1 MRQLILLRLSV
12 AILAALVVWYLV
24 RGQPSAAG
32 EPRNRAS
39 VTFSDCLVVGPVG
52 RAARAPLHRDP
63 IEAQIVAGTW
73 SAPRAGDV
81 VTGATGPSRSWTA
94 LKAAPDGGFSASAL
108 EGGYAFMS
116 VAEETPRVML
126 LDAAGHSMVYV
137 NGEPRT
143 GDPYET
149 RWARLPVLLRA
160 GTNELLFQVA
170 RGRLRARLVAPGA
183 PALLETRDATLPDL
197 IVGESIPT
205 WGAVVVSNAT
215 DHPLSHLTLHAAGG
229 PLRPAATELPP
240 IPPLSLQKVA
250 FRLVA
255 STGAAPGSAEI
266 SLALSQAGN
275 SRPID
280 TEKLRLRVRRP
291 EQTQKR
297 TFISEI
303 DGSVQ
308 YYAVNPASWRSGS
321 GLRGTHGREPL
332 SLRAPGAEPRAA
344 AEPPPALFL
353 SLHGAGVEAIGQADA
368 YESKSWG
375 DLVAPTNRRPYGFD
389 WEDWGRLD
397 AVEVL
402 DLAQKR
408 LRSDPQRI
416 YLTGHSMG
424 GHGAWHLGVTFPDR
438 FAAIGPSAGW
448 ISFASYARGAR
459 EEVTTPMQQMLS
471 RAALP
476 SDTLALASN
485 LAQEGVYILHGDAD
499 DNVPVAQ
506 ARRMS
511 ELLRGF
517 HHDFVLFEQPG
528 AGHWWDV
535 SDEPGADCVDWAPM
549 FDFFA
554 RHVIPWEES
563 LRQVE
568 FATADPGVSAR
579 SHWLGIEAQTHPLH
593 LSSARI
599 RYDPGRRRFVG
610 TTSNVARLSLRAVQ
624 LPAGGSV
631 RIELDGQQLG
641 EVAAPRDRQP
651 IWLTRAG
658 AAWSVTPAPSPL
670 LKGPGRCGPF
680 KQAFRHRVQLV
691 YGTTGSTEENA
702 WAFAKARYDAETFWY
717 RGNGTLEVVADTAF
731 DPARDRDRSVVL
743 YGNAET
749 NAAWRALLGASPVTL
764 RRGAVQVGDR
774 RLTSADLAC
783 LFLRP
788 RPGSRQATVGVV
800 GGTGLAGMR
809 LTDRMPYF
817 VSGVEYPDLI
827 VLGPETLSAGGSGVR
842 VAGFFGLDWGVAT
855 GEWVWGA

>member
-1 MRQLILLRLSV
+1 MRRLTLLRLSV
-12 AILAALVVWYLV
+12 AILAALVVWCLV

-32 EPRNRAS
+32 EPRVRAN

-52 RAARAPLHRDP
+52 RSARAPLHRDP
-63 IEAQIVAGTW
+63 IEAQIVTGTW

-81 VTGATGPSRSWTA
+81 VSGATGPSRSWTP

-116 VAEETPRVML
+116 VEEETTRVML

-160 GTNELLFQVA
+160 GKNELLFHVA

-183 PALLETRDATLPDL
+183 PALLETRDTTLPDL

-205 WGAVVVSNAT
+205 WGAVVVTNAT
-215 DHPLSHLTLHAAGG
+215 THPLSHLTLRAAGA

-240 IPPLSLQKVA
+240 IPPLSLRKVP
-250 FRLVA
+250 FHLVA
-255 STGAAPGSAEI
+255 SAGASPGSAEI
-266 SLALSQAGN
+266 LLALSRAGN
-275 SRPID
+275 SQPID
-280 TEKLRLRVRRP
+280 TAKLRLRVRRP

-308 YYAVNPASWRSGS
+308 YYAVNPASRRSRS
-321 GLRGTHGREPL
+321 GLRGTRGKEPL
-332 SLRAPGAEPRAA
+332 SLRTPGSEPQAA

-353 SLHGAGVEAIGQADA
+353 SLHGAGGEAIGQADA

-397 AVEVL
+397 ALEVL

-459 EEVTTPMQQMLS
+459 EEETTPMQQMLS

-528 AGHWWDV
+528 AGHWWDA

-554 RHVIPWEES
+554 RHAIPREES

-579 SHWLGIEAQTHPLH
+579 SHWLGIEAQIHPLQ

-610 TTSNVARLSLRAVQ
+610 TTSNVARLSLRVVH

-631 RIELDGQQLG
+631 RIELDGQKLG
-641 EVAAPRDRQP
+641 EVIAPRDLQP

-658 AAWSVTPAPSPL
+658 AVWRVAPAPSPL
-670 LKGPGRCGPF
+670 LKGPERCGPF

-691 YGTTGSTEENA
+691 YGTTGTAEENA

-717 RGNGTLEVVADTAF
+717 RGNGALEILADTAF

-749 NAAWRALLGASPVTL
+749 NAAWRALLGASPVKL

-774 RLTSADLAC
+774 QLAGAGLAC

-809 LTDRMPYF
+809 LTDRISYF

-855 GEWVWGA
+855 GELVWGP